1 MKPLIKFVFL
11 ELTNHCEILPGVIL
25 SFKELNTFCD
35 YRVNPIKYVA
45 QKRQRSMSGRASA
58 KKITC

>member
-11 ELTNHCEILPGVIL
+11 ELSNHCEILPGVIL

-35 YRVNPIKYVA
+35 YCGNPIKYVA
-45 QKRQRSMSGRASA
+45 QKKQRSMSARANA
-58 KKITC
+58 KNLIS